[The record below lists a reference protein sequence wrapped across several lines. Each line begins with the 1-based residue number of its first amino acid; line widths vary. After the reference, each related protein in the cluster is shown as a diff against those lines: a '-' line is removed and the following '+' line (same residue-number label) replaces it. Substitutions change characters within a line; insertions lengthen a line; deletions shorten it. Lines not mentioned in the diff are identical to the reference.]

1 MKTLK
6 TALIGIAASILMI
19 SGAAAQ
25 SLPFSFGGGSSF
37 ARGPDRLTF
46 GFATAL
52 CDDCRTVPG
61 GGGPEDIIIGNSLGL
76 LLAATWIAGGAS
88 ASSSAPALAYSLGV
102 EHDTNSVNAFR
113 QAGGAVFPT
122 SGDSTFTGVFVGVA
136 YETPL
141 GGGFSSSS
149 IAVPTFGLGL
159 NLGYGW
165 AAVDGFG
172 GAFQTDGS
180 GLYGRADAYM
190 AIPLAGGMFLSPGI
204 SYRVFD
210 FNGIEDNS
218 LMAFLRFTIPL

>member
-6 TALIGIAASILMI
+6 SALIGLAASVLMV

-46 GFATAL
+46 GFGSAL
-52 CDDCRTVPG
+52 CDDCRSVPG
-61 GGGPEDIIIGNSLGL
+61 AGGPEDILIGNSIGL
-76 LLAATWIAGGAS
+76 LLAATWIAAGAS

-113 QAGGAVFPT
+113 NGGGGVFPT
-122 SGDSTFTGVFVGVA
+122 SGDSTFTGVFFGVA

-141 GGGFSSSS
+141 GTAYSSSS
-149 IAVPTFGLGL
+149 IAIPTFGFGL
-159 NLGYGW
+159 NVGYGW

-172 GAFQTDGS
+172 GAYQVDGS
-180 GLYGRADAYM
+180 GIYARADAYM
-190 AIPLAGGMFLSPGI
+190 AIPVAAGVLLSPGI

-210 FNGIEDNS
+210 FGGIEDNS
-218 LMAFLRFTIPL
+218 LMAFLRLTIPL